1 MAGTAAPVRLAC
13 AARWLAPMRA
23 TWLSSV
29 DLGAL
34 VPASGRTG
42 PGERAFWCTLAPV
55 IEPPHQA
62 LGPDRLVSLYAT
74 MLRVRLFEERV
85 RELYAGGRLPGFIH
99 LSIGQEAVAAGAAAA
114 LRPDDYVFSTHRG
127 HGHLIAKGGS
137 LRGLMAE
144 LYGKRDGV
152 CHGKGGSMHIADVS
166 VGYLGAKGVLAA
178 GCVLAPG
185 VGLAIKHRRSGQ
197 VALTFFGDGAA
208 NRGPFHEGVNLAA
221 LWGLPV
227 VFVCENNRWAS
238 STAHGLSTAGGSIAA
253 RAAGYGIPGVA
264 VDGNDALAVYD
275 AVWLA
280 AEAARRDNG
289 PSLIEAHTIR
299 WVGHFEGDPQAYR
312 HKSEVEEGRR
322 QDPIARLGHWLGE
335 RGLLDPPGAERVRA
349 AVVGEIED
357 AVAFA
362 EASLFPEPADAL
374 TDLFA
379 EYPWR
384 D

>member
-1 MAGTAAPVRLAC
+1 V
-13 AARWLAPMRA
+13 
-23 TWLSSV
+23 S
-29 DLGAL
+29 
-34 VPASGRTG
+34 
-42 PGERAFWCTLAPV
+42 EH
-55 IEPPHQA
+55 PHQA
-62 LGPDRLVSLYAT
+62 LGPDGLVSLYAT
-74 MLRVRLFEERV
+74 MLRVRLFEQRV
-85 RELYAGGRLPGFIH
+85 RELYASGRLPGFIH

-127 HGHLIAKGGS
+127 HGHLIAKGGT

-144 LYGKRDGV
+144 LYGKESGV
-152 CHGKGGSMHIADVS
+152 CRGKGGSMHIADVS
-166 VGYLGAKGVLAA
+166 VGYLGANGVLTA

-221 LWGLPV
+221 LWRLPV

-238 STAHGLSTAGGSIAA
+238 STAHGLSAAGGSIAA
-253 RAAGYGIPGVA
+253 RAAGYGIPGEV

-275 AVWLA
+275 AVWRA
-280 AEAARRDNG
+280 AEAARRGDG

-299 WVGHFEGDPQAYR
+299 WVGHFEGDPQEYR
-312 HKSEVEEGRR
+312 GKAEVEEGRR
-322 QDPIARLGHWLGE
+322 RDPIARLGGWLTE
-335 RGLLDPPGAERVRA
+335 RGLLDQAGAERMRA
-349 AVVGEIED
+349 AVATEIED

-362 EASLFPEPADAL
+362 EASPFPRPADAL

-379 EYPWR
+379 HYPWK